1 MINFLLRLLN
11 TPSPTGFTENAVAL
25 IESELSTLGVQTRRT
40 RKGALYWTLPGTDP
54 QGRHLAISAHTD
66 TLGAMIRAILPDGR
80 LRLTQLGGYDWTTIE
95 GAYVTV
101 HAQAGRTF
109 TGTVVND
116 FQSGH
121 IRQGGDELRRSGENL
136 YVRLD
141 ERADRS
147 HDVRALGLEVGDF
160 VSFEPRAVLTP
171 GGYLKSRHLDNKAGV
186 AILLEIT
193 RQLIARPAPI
203 TVSGWITVHEEVG
216 HGAAPGFGD
225 ADELIVLDMAVVAG
239 GQTSD
244 ERQATL
250 CVKDSSGPYDHALGN
265 RLRAAARQAG
275 VALNIDTYSRYSS
288 DASAAWSAGHD
299 LPAALI
305 GPGVDAS
312 HAYERTHTE
321 ALHACVNILTSYC
334 REPEA
339 AGPHTLEV

>member
-1 MINFLLRLLN
+1 MVEFLLRLLN
-11 TPSPTGFTENAVAL
+11 TPSPTGLTEGAVAL
-25 IESELSTLGVQTRRT
+25 IEAELSTLGVQARRT
-40 RKGALYWTLPGTDP
+40 RKGALHWILPGTDP
-54 QGRHLAISAHTD
+54 RAGHIGPKVLALSAHTD
-66 TLGAMIRAILPDGR
+66 TLGAMIRAVLPDGR

-101 HAQAGRTF
+101 HAQAGRSF

-121 IRQGGDELRRSGENL
+121 IRQGGSELRRSGENL

-141 ERADRS
+141 ELVGS
-147 HDVRALGLEVGDF
+147 GHDVRALGIEVGDF

-171 GGYLKSRHLDNKAGV
+171 SGYLKSRHLDNKAGV
-186 AILLEIT
+186 AILVELT
-193 RQLIARPAPI
+193 RRLVAQPVAI
-203 TVSGWITVHEEVG
+203 TVCGWITVHEEVG

-225 ADELIVLDMAVVAG
+225 ASELIVLDMAVVAG

-250 CVKDSSGPYDHALGN
+250 CVKDSSGPYDHALSN
-265 RLRAAARQAG
+265 RLRAAAHRAG
-275 VALNIDTYSRYSS
+275 VPLNIDTYPRYSS

-312 HAYERTHTE
+312 HAYERTHVD
-321 ALHACVNILTSYC
+321 ALHACVSILTSYC
-334 REPEA
+334 REP
-339 AGPHTLEV
+339 